1 MKPQAN
7 TRQKYWQA
15 ASLVVALS
23 ACVLMLA
30 SCRMFGHKEKQPL
43 YYSATETP
51 PLEIPEGLDRP
62 VAASALVIVVP
73 LAPLPA
79 KEMQIVPPR
88 VSSQTEATKD
98 GSGLRWSAEGVYL
111 FVQDAQTSVYRRL
124 GLAIK
129 RSELSLSEASV
140 EGGYQFEYFHDTRDP
155 DRGFFSR
162 LAFWRDDGPNY
173 SGSYQAI
180 TRADGENTQVFIRN
194 ADGSDADQ
202 DAAEHLLIILGQRL
216 G

>member
-7 TRQKYWQA
+7 TSQKYWQA
-15 ASLVVALS
+15 AGLVALT
-23 ACVLMLA
+23 ACAMMLA
-30 SCRMFGHKEKQPL
+30 SCHMFGHKEKQPL

-51 PLEIPEGLDRP
+51 PLEIPQGLDRP
-62 VAASALVIVVP
+62 VSSNALVIVVP
-73 LAPLPA
+73 LEPLPA

-88 VSSQTEATKD
+88 VSSQTEIAKD
-98 GSGLRWSAEGVYL
+98 GSSMRWSSEGVYL
-111 FVQDAQTSVYRRL
+111 FVQDTQASVYRRL
-124 GLAIK
+124 ALAIK
-129 RSELSLSEASV
+129 RSGMSLSEASV
-140 EGGYQFEYFHDTRDP
+140 EGGYQFEYFHDTKDP

-173 SGSYQAI
+173 SGSYHAI
-180 TRADGENTQVFIRN
+180 TQADGENTRVFIRN
-194 ADGSDADQ
+194 ADGSEADQ